1 MEKFEFLRIFLS
13 RKIMCCDR
21 CDDDDICAVSPCSNR
36 RTFVKCEIPSLENS
50 TPPLNILSFRF
61 PFPFPRT
68 EKKKREKKKENK
80 QNAETRN
87 AISRI
92 LPILRLPLFTQGSS
106 IVPCLRFARP
116 RGGETSVSSSNK
128 QIRYHGF
135 PPRFPGED
143 SRPGGERSPPSEGET
158 G

>member
-36 RTFVKCEIPSLENS
+36 GTFVKYEIPSLENS

-68 EKKKREKKKENK
+68 EKKKERRKKK
-80 QNAETRN
+80 
-87 AISRI
+87 ISRTQKPETQFQESSLFYAFPC
-92 LPILRLPLFTQGSS
+92 LPREAPSFHACVSRGHEEVKPLF
-106 IVPCLRFARP
+106 P
-116 RGGETSVSSSNK
+116 RQTNK
-128 QIRYHGF
+128 
-135 PPRFPGED
+135 
-143 SRPGGERSPPSEGET
+143 
-158 G
+158 